1 MAEFRAAWPKNGP
14 VKFLPG
20 REVCGLESGPAPNFL
35 KGIVQPLKRGLMGG
49 INSGTGRIWQP
60 GASLHQDRRRSSE
73 EASTPLPTP
82 PPPPH
87 PWVVVTPHSATHPAA
102 SWRGS
107 ALSQSVSLSSSSG
120 SVCVWISWDGF
131 IHSSVTVN
139 APLLQS
145 TV

>member
-82 PPPPH
+82 PPPPAPVSRRDPPLGHSPSSLLAWQCTRLSAH
-87 PWVVVTPHSATHPAA
+87 PQAVCVC
-102 SWRGS
+102 
-107 ALSQSVSLSSSSG
+107 G
-120 SVCVWISWDGF
+120 SVEMDSF
-131 IHSSVTVN
+131 IHQ
-139 APLLQS
+139 LQS
-145 TV
+145 MHHYYSLQCS

>member
-82 PPPPH
+82 PPPRTRESSWP
-87 PWVVVTPHSATHPAA
+87 PTRPLTQQPPGVAVHSV
-102 SWRGS
+102 
-107 ALSQSVSLSSSSG
+107 SQSLSSSSG